1 MVDRRIKYL
10 AEELN
15 TFFKNAVSTLDIN
28 ENSSITNQ
36 NFQNFDDPVDRA
48 IEMYKYHPSIILI
61 NQKIGNQNKFS
72 FEPVALSDV
81 VKEINDINPNKSSS
95 KDSIPPKMLKISS
108 EATANI
114 LQKLLNDSLET
125 GMFPDSLKLA
135 DITPVFK
142 KKDPL
147 NKTNYRPVS
156 VLPIVSKLFEK
167 IMQKQINGFISN
179 YLSPYLCGY
188 RKGYNTQQALLAL
201 IEKWKKNLDDKGYG
215 GAVLMD
221 LSKAF
226 DTLNHGLLIAKLSAY
241 GFEHD
246 ALKFIYSYLTNRWHR
261 TKINSAF
268 SSWEEL
274 TQGVPQ
280 GSVLGPLLFNI
291 YLNDLIYRF

>member
-1 MVDRRIKYL
+1 
-10 AEELN
+10 
-15 TFFKNAVSTLDIN
+15 
-28 ENSSITNQ
+28 
-36 NFQNFDDPVDRA
+36 
-48 IEMYKYHPSIILI
+48 
-61 NQKIGNQNKFS
+61 
-72 FEPVALSDV
+72 
-81 VKEINDINPNKSSS
+81 
-95 KDSIPPKMLKISS
+95 
-108 EATANI
+108 
-114 LQKLLNDSLET
+114 
-125 GMFPDSLKLA
+125 
-135 DITPVFK
+135 
-142 KKDPL
+142 
-147 NKTNYRPVS
+147 
-156 VLPIVSKLFEK
+156 
-167 IMQKQINGFISN
+167 MQKQINGFISN
-179 YLSPYLCGY
+179 CLSSCLCGY
-188 RKGYNTQQALLAL
+188 RKGFNKQQPLLAL

-291 YLNDLIYRF
+291 YLNDLFYHYECTEECNFADDTTFYAFDEDLNSLINRDWNMTVF

>member
-1 MVDRRIKYL
+1 MRSSYLENVYFKKRTDKSLRVYKKQKNYCSRLYRKERKKFFNKVNPFFVNDNKLFWKTIKPFFSNKGSSGSNIKL
-10 AEELN
+10 VEKDEILQDDKKIAEELN

-28 ENSSITNQ
+28 ENSSIINQ

-125 GMFPDSLKLA
+125 GTFPDSLKLA
-135 DITPVFK
+135 DVTPVFK

-147 NKTNYRPVS
+147 NTTNFRPVS
-156 VLPIVSKLFEK
+156 VLHILSKLFEK

-201 IEKWKKNLDDKGYG
+201 IEKWKKN
-215 GAVLMD
+215 
-221 LSKAF
+221 
-226 DTLNHGLLIAKLSAY
+226 
-241 GFEHD
+241 
-246 ALKFIYSYLTNRWHR
+246 
-261 TKINSAF
+261 
-268 SSWEEL
+268 
-274 TQGVPQ
+274 
-280 GSVLGPLLFNI
+280 
-291 YLNDLIYRF
+291 